1 MRLTILGCS
10 GSLAGPESPASG
22 YLIEAPG
29 SAPIVMDMG
38 PGVLGALQ
46 RYARPEQVMVLLS
59 HLHADHC
66 LDVPSLLVW
75 RRYGPARGVGQMPLY
90 GPSGT
95 AFRIGVASAEDAG
108 TVDDITDTF
117 HLRTWDAY
125 PEVEL
130 PTAAPGSAPVTVRTA
145 RVCHPPESYALR
157 LEHPDCGT
165 LVYSGD
171 TAYSDNLV
179 ELAGG
184 ADVLLCEASW
194 LHGGDHP
201 EGVHMSGL
209 EAGLTAKRAGVG
221 MLIITHVPPWSDAR
235 AIADE
240 AAGEFD
246 GEIRLAAPGMQLD
259 I

>member
-1 MRLTILGCS
+1 
-10 GSLAGPESPASG
+10 
-22 YLIEAPG
+22 
-29 SAPIVMDMG
+29 MDMG

-46 RYARPEQVMVLLS
+46 RYASPEQAMVLLT

-75 RRYGPARGVGQMPLY
+75 RRFGPKRGGEPVPLY

-117 HLRTWDAY
+117 LLRTWDAY

-130 PTAAPGSAPVTVRTA
+130 PTVDPEASSVTVRTT
-145 RVCHPPESYALR
+145 RVSHPPESYAIR
-157 LEHPDCGT
+157 LEHPECGT

-171 TAYSDNLV
+171 TDYSENLV
-179 ELAGG
+179 ELARG

-194 LHGGDHP
+194 LHDDDNP
-201 EGVHMSGL
+201 EGIHMSGL
-209 EAGLTAKRAGVG
+209 EAGRTADRAGVG
-221 MLIITHVPPWSDAR
+221 MLIITHVPPWEDAR
-235 AIADE
+235 AIAAE
-240 AAGEFD
+240 AARAYR
-246 GEIRLAAPGMQLD
+246 GEIRIATPDMQLD